1 MTSTKQTPF
10 PPKTPSPNL
19 NLFIPSTTPPP
30 CPSTN
35 QITTKEIPYLN
46 KKNP

>member
-19 NLFIPSTTPPP
+19 NLFIPTTTPPP
-30 CPSTN
+30 APPPIKSPPR
-35 QITTKEIPYLN
+35 KYLT
-46 KKNP
+46 